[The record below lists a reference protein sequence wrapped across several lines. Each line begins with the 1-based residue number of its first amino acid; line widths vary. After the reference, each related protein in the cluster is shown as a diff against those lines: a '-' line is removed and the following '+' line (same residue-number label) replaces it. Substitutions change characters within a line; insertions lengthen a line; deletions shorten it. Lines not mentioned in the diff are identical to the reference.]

1 MGTRSFIVT
10 QNPKGDF
17 TGIYCHWDGYPDGE
31 QVGVGYT
38 LQTYYKSKG
47 KVRSLVRLGW
57 ISSLGQHL
65 AAVGPHSF
73 DKPQDGV
80 TIAYGRDRG
89 ETDCKAVT
97 YSTLKE
103 MASHAADAW
112 AQFIYVF
119 DGKRWHWAPCDDAI
133 DGKPFTTLL

>member
-10 QNPKGDF
+10 KNPKGDF
-17 TGIYCHWDGYPDGE
+17 TGIYCHWDGYPDGDK
-31 QVGVGYT
+31 VGVGYT

-47 KVRSLVRLGW
+47 KVRALVRLGA

-73 DKPQDGV
+73 DNPQEGV
-80 TIAYGRDRG
+80 TIAYRRDRG

-97 YSTLKE
+97 YPTLRE

-112 AQFIYVF
+112 AQYIYVF
-119 DGKRWHWAPCDDAI
+119 DGKRWHWAGVDDAMN
-133 DGKPFTTLL
+133 GKPFTTLL